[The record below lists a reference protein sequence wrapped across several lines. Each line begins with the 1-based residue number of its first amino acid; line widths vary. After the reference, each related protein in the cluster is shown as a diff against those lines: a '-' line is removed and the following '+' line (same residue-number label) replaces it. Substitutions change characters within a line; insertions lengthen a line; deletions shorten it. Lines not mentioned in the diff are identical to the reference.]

1 MIVPAVGSVNYG
13 VGSVPLP
20 AYLWH
25 HQWLDECSFW
35 GVQTPGKK
43 VSCLWTQHQRNQLDH
58 YLCVAL
64 QKLRECLP
72 YALMPEYT
80 VDERVTPL
88 DSSMR
93 CTIKLASRYIH
104 ELGVEAWDSIFK
116 NAVVD
121 YEVDPAVIKITGDFS
136 GFDCSE
142 IIICHPGTDIPID
155 PSAMEF
161 SSDQQ
166 MLTIKVPWCRLVTIE
181 MAENGFFECCP
192 QCVYCPD
199 LPALC
204 LEETVDIKR
213 RYTAQPAVKIMCA
226 PSCKCRRCCEK
237 PCQIS
242 YEPGCG
248 VILDAKRGI
257 IHIDS
262 TEICSCCVGKRYAL
276 VSYKSGLVGFNGKG
290 LMQHKTIV
298 EMISRL
304 AHALMPQEP
313 CSSCSHMTEIW
324 RRDREPHP
332 NPNFSTPFGGGT
344 QGEIAVWRWVS
355 SLPGAGAEVFVA

>member
-116 NAVVD
+116 NAVVVLRSTKSMKSQGFVQPGD
-121 YEVDPAVIKITGDFS
+121 QLVVKAEIKSREDSLTNLKVS
-136 GFDCSE
+136 GFVNDE
-142 IIICHPGTDIPID
+142 
-155 PSAMEF
+155 
-161 SSDQQ
+161 
-166 MLTIKVPWCRLVTIE
+166 R
-181 MAENGFFECCP
+181 
-192 QCVYCPD
+192 
-199 LPALC
+199 
-204 LEETVDIKR
+204 
-213 RYTAQPAVKIMCA
+213 AV
-226 PSCKCRRCCEK
+226 SGL
-237 PCQIS
+237 S
-242 YEPGCG
+242 
-248 VILDAKRGI
+248 L
-257 IHIDS
+257 IHI
-262 TEICSCCVGKRYAL
+262 
-276 VSYKSGLVGFNGKG
+276 
-290 LMQHKTIV
+290 
-298 EMISRL
+298 
-304 AHALMPQEP
+304 
-313 CSSCSHMTEIW
+313 
-324 RRDREPHP
+324 
-332 NPNFSTPFGGGT
+332 
-344 QGEIAVWRWVS
+344 
-355 SLPGAGAEVFVA
+355 